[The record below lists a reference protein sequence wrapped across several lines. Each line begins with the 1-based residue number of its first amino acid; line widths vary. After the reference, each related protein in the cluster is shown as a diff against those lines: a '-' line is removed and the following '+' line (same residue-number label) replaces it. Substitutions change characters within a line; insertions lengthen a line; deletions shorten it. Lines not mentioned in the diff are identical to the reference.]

1 MSAGTLEYA
10 LSATSKP
17 ERQSDARDAPDELAA
32 LREISR
38 IGISGLDA
46 EELGLRFLELVRVH
60 VPFDRGVVRP
70 VDGTTGDLVGGV
82 AIGVGSEI
90 PLPAG
95 RSATMAQVIALG
107 RSVINP
113 EADPEDPDPAGLLN
127 RLSKLKLNASVTFPL
142 LTDEAV
148 VGIVTLRRKSSAG
161 FSEPELDFL
170 SNAAEQIGPSIDNAR
185 LLDTVSNLAAIVET
199 SPDLICRVDV
209 EGAIQYINPAGREM
223 LAIQS
228 DSDLAGMALRD
239 IIDGPSGDIL
249 LKRGIPAALN
259 GGAWAEELVAVSL
272 EGRQIPVEVV
282 IAANYH
288 RNGSLLGVSVT
299 MRDIELRK
307 RAEQELQRLATTDTL
322 TGLPN
327 RRQLGI
333 LLDQA
338 NRSARRLDTRHA
350 LVYVDL
356 DGVKLVNDSHGHSVG
371 DKLIAAVG
379 HKLRESVRL
388 SDVVAR
394 VGGDEFNVILYDA
407 APQDAMAKA
416 NALLAQVADV
426 SITAGSDRI
435 QVTASAGV
443 APFPMEGATVE
454 DITAFADV
462 ALYQAKDSGRNQ
474 ARLYDPEQGGRELV
488 TALQRTR
495 TTIVDALDDQRIVL
509 YRQPIVD
516 LARRTTAMYEVL
528 VRLEDADGRLMTPVE
543 FIPDAESLDLI
554 RQIDERVIGLAFD
567 RWKLFDNA
575 GSTLRLTLN
584 VSARSLGA
592 ELAETIVQS
601 AREKG
606 VDPGA
611 FIFEITETA
620 TLRSGGHAAAFVQH
634 LTAAGFCLAI
644 DDFGSGTT
652 SIRQIRSLDFHFL
665 KLDGSLVRNLKTDE
679 TDRAFVSALTALV
692 RALGMEIVA
701 EFVQDEESIAFLAE
715 IGVGYGQG
723 YYLGKPEP
731 FPAEPL

>member
-1 MSAGTLEYA
+1 MSATPNSE
-10 LSATSKP
+10 P
-17 ERQSDARDAPDELAA
+17 QSDARNASDEMAA

-46 EELGLRFLELVRVH
+46 EELGLRFLELVRDLI
-60 VPFDRGVVRP
+60 PFDRGAVRP

-90 PLPAG
+90 PLPSG
-95 RSATMAQVIALG
+95 RSTTMAQAIALG

-113 EADPEDPDPAGLLN
+113 ETDPEDPDPDGPLS
-127 RLSKLKLNASVTFPL
+127 RLSKLELDASVTFPL

-161 FSEPELDFL
+161 FSATELDFL
-170 SNAAEQIGPSIDNAR
+170 SAAAEQIGPSIDNAR

-199 SPDLICRVDV
+199 SPDLICRVNI
-209 EGAIQYINPAGREM
+209 EGVVQYINPAGREM

-239 IIDGPSGDIL
+239 IIDEPSSDIL
-249 LKRGIPAALN
+249 LERGIPAALH
-259 GGAWAEELVAVSL
+259 GGAWSEELVAVSL
-272 EGRQIPVEVV
+272 EGRHIPVEVV
-282 IAANYH
+282 LAANYH
-288 RNGSLLGVSVT
+288 RNGSLLGISVT

-307 RAEQELQRLATTDTL
+307 RAELELQRLATTDTL

-338 NRSARRLDTRHA
+338 NRSAARLDTHHA

-356 DGVKLVNDSHGHSVG
+356 DGVKLVNDTHGHTVG
-371 DKLIAAVG
+371 DELIAAVG
-379 HKLRESVRL
+379 QKLRESVRL

-407 APQDAMAKA
+407 SPQDAMAKTET
-416 NALLAQVADV
+416 LLAQVADV
-426 SITAGSDRI
+426 SITIGDDRI

-462 ALYQAKDSGRNQ
+462 ALYQAKDGGRNQ

-495 TTIVDALDDQRIVL
+495 TVIVDALENQRIVL
-509 YRQPIVD
+509 YRQPIFD
-516 LARRTTAMYEVL
+516 LDRRTIAMYEVL
-528 VRLEDADGRLMTPVE
+528 VRLEDANGQIMAPAD
-543 FIPDAESLDLI
+543 FIPEAESLDLI
-554 RQIDERVIGLAFD
+554 RQIDERVMELAFD
-567 RWKLFDNA
+567 RWKLFDAA
-575 GSTLRLTLN
+575 GSTLQLTVN
-584 VSARSLGA
+584 VSARSVGTEFA
-592 ELAETIVQS
+592 DMIVQS
-601 AREKG
+601 AEKKG
-606 VDPGA
+606 IDPGA
-611 FIFEITETA
+611 FMFEITETA
-620 TLRSGGHAAAFVQH
+620 TLRSGGHAAAFVQR
-634 LTAAGFCLAI
+634 LAAAGFRLAI

-652 SIRQIRSLDFHFL
+652 SIGQIRSLDFHFL
-665 KLDGSLVRNLKTDE
+665 KLDGSLVKNLKTDE
-679 TDRAFVSALTALV
+679 TDRAFVSALTALA
-692 RALGMEIVA
+692 RALGVEIIA

-723 YYLGKPEP
+723 YYLGMPER
-731 FPAEPL
+731 FPAEP

>member
-1 MSAGTLEYA
+1 M
-10 LSATSKP
+10 
-17 ERQSDARDAPDELAA
+17 AA

-38 IGISGLDA
+38 MGISGLDA
-46 EELGLRFLELVRVH
+46 EELGLRFLELIRNY
-60 VPFDRGVVRP
+60 VPFDRGAVRP
-70 VDGTTGDLVGGV
+70 VDGTTGDMVGGV

-95 RSATMAQVIALG
+95 RSATMAQAIALG

-113 EADPEDPDPAGLLN
+113 ETDPEDPDPAGSLS
-127 RLSKLKLNASVTFPL
+127 RLGKLKLDASVTFPL

-161 FSEPELDFL
+161 FTESELEFL
-170 SNAAEQIGPSIDNAR
+170 RAAAEQIGPSIDNAR

-199 SPDLICRVDV
+199 SPDLICRVNI
-209 EGAIQYINPAGREM
+209 EGAVQYINPAGRQM

-228 DSDLAGMALRD
+228 DSDLVGMALRD
-239 IIDGPSGDIL
+239 IIDEPSAEIL
-249 LKRGIPAALN
+249 IQRGIPAALH
-259 GGAWAEELVAVSL
+259 GGAWSEELVAVSL
-272 EGRQIPVEVV
+272 DERHIPVEVV
-282 IAANYH
+282 VAANYH
-288 RNGSLLGVSVT
+288 RNGSLLGISVT

-338 NRSARRLDTRHA
+338 NRSASRMDTHHA

-356 DGVKLVNDSHGHSVG
+356 DGVKLVNDTHGHTVG
-371 DKLIAAVG
+371 DELIAAVG
-379 HKLRESVRL
+379 QRLRESVRL

-394 VGGDEFNVILYDA
+394 VGGDEFNVILYDTV
-407 APQDAMAKA
+407 PEDAMLKA
-416 NALLAQVADV
+416 ETLLAQVADV
-426 SITAGSDRI
+426 SITVGDDKI
-435 QVTASAGV
+435 QITASAGV
-443 APFPMEGATVE
+443 ASFPIEGATVE

-462 ALYQAKDSGRNQ
+462 ALYQAKDGGRNQ
-474 ARLYDPEQGGRELV
+474 ARLYDPEQGGRELI

-495 TTIVDALDDQRIVL
+495 TTIVDALDNQRIVL

-516 LARRTTAMYEVL
+516 LASRTTTMYEVL
-528 VRLEDADGRLMTPVE
+528 VRLEDDDGQIISPAE
-543 FIPDAESLDLI
+543 FIPEAESLDLV
-554 RQIDERVIGLAFD
+554 RQIDERVMELTFD

-575 GSTLRLTLN
+575 GCMLQLNLN
-584 VSARSLGA
+584 VSARSVGA
-592 ELAETIVQS
+592 EFAEIIVQS

-606 VDPGA
+606 VDPEA

-620 TLRSGGHAAAFVQH
+620 TMRSGGHAAAFVRR
-634 LTAAGFCLAI
+634 LKTAGFRLAI

-652 SIRQIRSLDFHFL
+652 SIQQIRSLDFHFL
-665 KLDGSLVRNLKTDE
+665 KLDGVLVKNLKADE
-679 TDRAFVSALTALV
+679 TDRAFVSALTALA
-692 RALGMEIVA
+692 RALGVEIIA

-715 IGVGYGQG
+715 IGVRYGQG
-723 YYLGKPEP
+723 YYLGMPALFPTEP
-731 FPAEPL
+731 Q